1 MVLSKDSEA
10 ASDDTAEKEWSSYD
24 IGIILAASVTC
35 VFAISAVSTRR
46 LCDLHFSV
54 IQFYLAFTSFL
65 ISAVWILFEQR
76 NELVFEFKGIMPWME
91 IYGASLCHFV
101 AQVTMTCMNQ
111 SINPAIVGMF
121 MYAQV
126 LYAYVIDVII
136 FDA

>member
-10 ASDDTAEKEWSSYD
+10 ASDDTDEKGWSSYD
-24 IGIILAASVTC
+24 NGIILAASVTC

-54 IQFYLAFTSFL
+54 IQFYLAFTSLL

-101 AQVTMTCMNQ
+101 A
-111 SINPAIVGMF
+111 
-121 MYAQV
+121 
-126 LYAYVIDVII
+126 
-136 FDA
+136 